1 MLISLL
7 QWEQELMLIQMELEL
22 ELLLWFKHVKL
33 FRSELIFMNMLKT
46 IKN

>member
-22 ELLLWFKHVKL
+22 ELLLWFKRVKL
-33 FRSELIFMNMLKT
+33 SKSELIFMNMLKT

>member
-7 QWEQELMLIQMELEL
+7 QWEQELMLIQMVLEL
-22 ELLLWFKHVKL
+22 VLLQWFRLVKL
-33 FRSELIFMNMLKT
+33 SKNELIFMSMQKI